1 MIDQAN
7 RTKRTIA
14 LFALAVASCSSEP
27 KATHEASPRTTEADV
42 ESVGEPTPE
51 LLAILSSPAEGSE
64 AEGEPYVVGGFGS
77 EKGEVGI
84 PECDECIRLAT
95 ECAASQ
101 RGGARGV
108 EMLAET
114 KQSRLIWKQAASAA
128 RTEATRA
135 SLRKGCLER
144 LGTLRKELGTLGCR
158 PAGNVPSQ

>member
-1 MIDQAN
+1 M
-7 RTKRTIA
+7 
-14 LFALAVASCSSEP
+14 
-27 KATHEASPRTTEADV
+27 
-42 ESVGEPTPE
+42 
-51 LLAILSSPAEGSE
+51 
-64 AEGEPYVVGGFGS
+64 GGFGS

-128 RTEATRA
+128 RTEAARA
-135 SLRKGCLER
+135 SLRNRCLER
-144 LGTLRKELGTLGCR
+144 LNTLRKELGTVGCKPVEYVR
-158 PAGNVPSQ
+158 SQ